1 MGVTALASWLNSQG
15 FQTRKGKQF
24 GVGPLHKILTNPIYI
39 GQGRYSIRNSATGG
53 KHEPDQVVHYDVP
66 PIIETT
72 EFEAVQQKLATNNPK
87 VTPPRVVTGPVLLT
101 GIATCGICGGGMTM
115 STGTSKSGKLYTYYA
130 CASRAQKGKSA
141 CPGIR
146 VPMPYL
152 DELILKAV
160 EERILLPERL
170 LELLEL
176 LLARRA
182 EFASN
187 VDARL
192 LTLRT
197 ELEGVSKAL
206 SNLYRL
212 AETGELAIDEELAS
226 RIQARRAEKT
236 KLEAVIQRAVAQA
249 APSLPLDDEKLQRF
263 CQLVRERLRCG
274 EPVLSR
280 NYLRSVVG
288 RVIVS
293 EKRVVIVGSTHALHR
308 SITEGKFSANG
319 VRGFEQEW
327 RTRQDSNLWPLPS
340 EGSAL
345 SS

>member
-1 MGVTALASWLNSQG
+1 
-15 FQTRKGKQF
+15 
-24 GVGPLHKILTNPIYI
+24 
-39 GQGRYSIRNSATGG
+39 
-53 KHEPDQVVHYDVP
+53 
-66 PIIETT
+66 
-72 EFEAVQQKLATNNPK
+72 
-87 VTPPRVVTGPVLLT
+87 VLLT

-141 CPGIR
+141 CSGIR

-176 LLARRA
+176 LLVRRA

-192 LTLRT
+192 LSLRA

-212 AETGELAIDEELAS
+212 AENGELAIDEELAS

-249 APSLPLDDEKLQRF
+249 APSVPLDDEKLHRF
-263 CQLVRERLRCG
+263 
-274 EPVLSR
+274 
-280 NYLRSVVG
+280 
-288 RVIVS
+288 
-293 EKRVVIVGSTHALHR
+293 
-308 SITEGKFSANG
+308 
-319 VRGFEQEW
+319 
-327 RTRQDSNLWPLPS
+327 
-340 EGSAL
+340 
-345 SS
+345 